1 MQATNLELNENSLNH
16 TDEISE
22 IQVDWTNQ
30 KKPEQKIQKE
40 VLHQDNI
47 FEIDMQIE
55 SDLEGGLSIE
65 NDCITGSLTFLQVPS
80 YQIDS
85 SISDTDLTIELMQE
99 I

>member
-1 MQATNLELNENSLNH
+1 
-16 TDEISE
+16 
-22 IQVDWTNQ
+22 
-30 KKPEQKIQKE
+30 
-40 VLHQDNI
+40 
-47 FEIDMQIE
+47 MQIE